1 MILISNGTLMMIQN
15 MTWNGAQGFQNKPTE
30 PFYVPYHDDPS
41 LSTLAGS
48 GVFGTT
54 HTERGLTWVS
64 IDLAGHSKFVLFL
77 GIPVKPPRFCCRSH
91 RSLHAVLSFP
101 VPHLPPSFNARTPLL
116 HCWLSP
122 PVSHGN
128 FATCNKL

>member
-1 MILISNGTLMMIQN
+1 MTNGNQALDMILLSNGTLLMIQN
-15 MTWNGAQGFQNKPTE
+15 MTWNGAQGFQSKPTE

-64 IDLAGHSKFVLFL
+64 IDLAGHSRFSSQDLLRRNTDVWDSSDPSICSFGFLQTCGVLAW
-77 GIPVKPPRFCCRSH
+77 KNR
-91 RSLHAVLSFP
+91 LSFEYGAF
-101 VPHLPPSFNARTPLL
+101 HY
-116 HCWLSP
+116 
-122 PVSHGN
+122 
-128 FATCNKL
+128 